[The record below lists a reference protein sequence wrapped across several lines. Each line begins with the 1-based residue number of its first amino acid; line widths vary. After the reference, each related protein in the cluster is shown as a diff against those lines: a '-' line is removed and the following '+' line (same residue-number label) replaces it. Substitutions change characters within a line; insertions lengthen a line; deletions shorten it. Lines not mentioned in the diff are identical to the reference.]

1 VKYLIRGAGLLG
13 LVALAAFVHRIGVER
28 ILALFQ
34 QIGWPLLLLVPY
46 RAVPLYLDSRGWRL
60 LFQSSGDANANGG
73 PPPRWMLFW
82 IAALRESINRLLPVA
97 NVGGEIV
104 AVRLL
109 SVSGYSVG
117 ASAASMIVEV
127 ALTTISL
134 CLYAALGAAILI
146 QFKLAPQGL
155 QPLLAGGLIVGA
167 MMAVGLTVLLRFG
180 TVFARIAK
188 LIERGLTQRYAELAR
203 VMASI
208 DPLIAVVLSNPLRI
222 ARAVCWQLSGLL
234 AGAFET
240 WLLLRWMGSPVD
252 ASTAL
257 ALDGVA
263 WALREFIFV
272 VPGGLGV
279 QEAALTGLGQ
289 ALGIGTD
296 VALTLSLAKRVR
308 EFLFGAPILLLFQA
322 LFKGAAAPAG
332 QNG

>member
-1 VKYLIRGAGLLG
+1 VKYFIRVAGLLG
-13 LVALAAFVHRIGVER
+13 LVALAVFVYRVGVGR

-60 LFQSSGDANANGG
+60 LFPPTGNGNG
-73 PPPRWMLFW
+73 RAPPRWLLFW
-82 IAALRESINRLLPVA
+82 IATLRESVNRLLPVA
-97 NVGGEIV
+97 NIGGEIV

-109 SVSGYSVG
+109 ATAGYS
-117 ASAASMIVEV
+117 ASAGAASMIVEV
-127 ALTTISL
+127 ALITISL
-134 CLYAALGAAILI
+134 CLYGALGAAILI
-146 QFKLAPQGL
+146 RFKLAPQGL
-155 QPLLAGGLIVGA
+155 QPLLGAGLIAGA
-167 MMAVGLTVLLRFG
+167 VMAIGLITLLRFG
-180 TVFARIAK
+180 SVFARIAK
-188 LIERGLTQRYAELAR
+188 FIERGLTQRYAELAR
-203 VMASI
+203 LIATI
-208 DPLIAVVLSNPLRI
+208 DPLIATVLSNPLNI
-222 ARAVCWQLSGLL
+222 LRAVCWQLSGLF

-263 WALREFIFV
+263 WSLREFIFV
-272 VPGGLGV
+272 VPAGIGV

-308 EFLFGAPILLLFQA
+308 EFLFGAPILLLFQTR
-322 LFKGAAAPAG
+322 FRGAAGSAVKTG
-332 QNG
+332 N